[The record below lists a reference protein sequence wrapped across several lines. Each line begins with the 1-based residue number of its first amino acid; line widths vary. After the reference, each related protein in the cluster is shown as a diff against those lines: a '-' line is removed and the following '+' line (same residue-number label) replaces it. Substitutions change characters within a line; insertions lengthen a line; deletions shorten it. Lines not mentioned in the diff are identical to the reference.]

1 MLTFFKRKADTDTPK
16 KQICITGILAG
27 ILRPGTPALYL
38 YRGELIRTS
47 IVQAIL
53 ETAPDYVRFE
63 TLNGQKWRSTAC
75 GPQSASTFRQN
86 LRQG

>member
-47 IVQAIL
+47 TVQAIL
-53 ETAPDYVRFE
+53 EAAPDYVRFE
-63 TLNGQKWRSTAC
+63 TLNTIYTIAFDTPPEQAVK
-75 GPQSASTFRQN
+75 SAA
-86 LRQG
+86 

>member
-16 KQICITGILAG
+16 KPICITGILAG

-47 IVQAIL
+47 TVQAIL
-53 ETAPDYVRFE
+53 EAAPDYVRFE
-63 TLNGQKWRSTAC
+63 TLNTIYTIAFDTPPEQAVK
-75 GPQSASTFRQN
+75 SAA
-86 LRQG
+86 

>member
-16 KQICITGILAG
+16 KQICITGILTG

-47 IVQAIL
+47 TVQAIL
-53 ETAPDYVRFE
+53 EAAPDYVRFE
-63 TLNGQKWRSTAC
+63 TLNTIYTIAFDTLPDQAAK
-75 GPQSASTFRQN
+75 SAA
-86 LRQG
+86 

>member
-47 IVQAIL
+47 TVQAIL
-53 ETAPDYVRFE
+53 EAAPDHVRFE
-63 TLNGQKWRSTAC
+63 TLNTIYTIAFDKLPDQAAK
-75 GPQSASTFRQN
+75 SAA
-86 LRQG
+86 

>member
-1 MLTFFKRKADTDTPK
+1 MLTFIKRKADTDTPK

-47 IVQAIL
+47 TVQAIL
-53 ETAPDYVRFE
+53 EAAPDHVRFE
-63 TLNGQKWRSTAC
+63 TLNTIYTIAFDKLPDQAAK
-75 GPQSASTFRQN
+75 SAA
-86 LRQG
+86 

>member
-16 KQICITGILAG
+16 KQICITGILAS

-47 IVQAIL
+47 TVQAIL
-53 ETAPDYVRFE
+53 EAAPDYVRFE
-63 TLNGQKWRSTAC
+63 TLNTIYTIAFDTPPEQAVK
-75 GPQSASTFRQN
+75 SAA
-86 LRQG
+86 